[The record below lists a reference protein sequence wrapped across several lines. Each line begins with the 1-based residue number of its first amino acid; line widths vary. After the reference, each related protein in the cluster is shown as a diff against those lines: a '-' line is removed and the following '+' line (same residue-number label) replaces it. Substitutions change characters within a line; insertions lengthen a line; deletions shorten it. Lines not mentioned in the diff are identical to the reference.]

1 MNYPDHIVWEIDDGT
16 EIKVYF
22 EYDPGEDQ
30 WFDARAGVGSPGYP
44 PSVEIT
50 EVDFGKGRESIEVYP
65 QLNLDAIHVRIVDT
79 LAAVD
84 ETDDAEYVEHLVTKH
99 EEMFRIEDY
108 R

>member
-22 EYDPGEDQ
+22 EYDLGEAQ

-50 EVDFGKGRESIEVYP
+50 EVDFGRGREGVGVYP

-84 ETDDAEYVEHLVTKH
+84 ETNDAEYVEHLVTKH
-99 EEMFRIEDY
+99 EEMSRFEDH
-108 R
+108 